1 MKGVKNVITYIA
13 VKYKV
18 IIGVAEQKS
27 VSIKS
32 EVVAKQ
38 KLLSFFTKIIS

>member
-27 VSIKS
+27 KS
-32 EVVAKQ
+32 EVVVKQ